1 MQKLLQFVVAVVM
14 VVLLLGLPAFLA
26 VVGAQDVALA
36 TNTPTGGMGMDSDF
50 GTVSE
55 SDGSDAVL
63 NMERADVYAVA
74 LVIAL
79 LLIGLL
85 SAVRERSTSKL
96 IESINRALDNK
107 VIRDQTE
114 QRYLESSLSVQEFVK
129 LLASFST
136 VIGSLN
142 LPGVDPLADKAAEF
156 LQDVTTKNA
165 PSVDGS
171 NAGGK

>member
-1 MQKLLQFVVAVVM
+1 MQKLVQFVVAVVM

-50 GTVSE
+50 GTVSDAP
-55 SDGSDAVL
+55 SDGTL

-79 LLIGLL
+79 LMIGLL

-96 IESINRALDNK
+96 IESVNRALDNK
-107 VIRDQTE
+107 TIRDQTE
-114 QRYLESSLSVQEFVK
+114 QRYMESSLSVQEFVK

-156 LQDVTTKNA
+156 LQDVTTKNV

>member
-55 SDGSDAVL
+55 APSRTEVAINLITLIAGIGVGVVAGGGSVLVVVSRLRNDVVLLTAMERLASSWPPGTRELLNNLAGVL
-63 NMERADVYAVA
+63 NEVTDDVPVMQKPAPAV
-74 LVIAL
+74 
-79 LLIGLL
+79 
-85 SAVRERSTSKL
+85 
-96 IESINRALDNK
+96 
-107 VIRDQTE
+107 
-114 QRYLESSLSVQEFVK
+114 
-129 LLASFST
+129 
-136 VIGSLN
+136 
-142 LPGVDPLADKAAEF
+142 
-156 LQDVTTKNA
+156 
-165 PSVDGS
+165 VDGS